1 MKHVLI
7 SGAGAVGLCCAL
19 FLRERGYE
27 VTLIERDSAAGDGCS
42 FGNSGIIVPS
52 HFTPL
57 AAPGAIGLGLRWL
70 LDPASPFYIRPRF
83 DPALAS
89 WLIHFARAAN
99 REHVKRAAP
108 VLRDMLLASRELYEQ
123 LADHCDNAFGL
134 VKRGLLMLCRTRTG
148 LEEQARAARRAR
160 ELDLPVEIVPP
171 ARAAELDPGIEM
183 DISGAVFYPLDC
195 HLDPRLLMRKLA
207 EIAIAAGITIH
218 WSTQLNGWRTNGA
231 RISAA
236 VTSQGELTADEFVL
250 AAGVWSSHA
259 LRTLDC
265 KLPLQAGKGYSFT
278 LPTPPQLPRLCSILS
293 EAHVA
298 VTPMGTSL
306 RIGGTMEL
314 AGLDRSVSERRTQAI
329 AAAASQYFPAL
340 RAQDIAQVRP
350 WAGLRPC
357 SPDGLPYIGR
367 FARYSNLCVAAG
379 HAMLG
384 ISLAPITGQ
393 LVAQVLTGEQPRIP
407 LEPLS
412 PQRYSSKQTRGLVQ

>member
-7 SGAGAVGLCCAL
+7 CGAGAVGLCCAL
-19 FLRERGYE
+19 FLRECGYE

-70 LDPASPFYIRPRF
+70 LDSASPFYIRPRF

-89 WLIHFARAAN
+89 WLVHFARAAN
-99 REHVKRAAP
+99 REHVNRAAP

-134 VKRGLLMLCRTRTG
+134 VKRGLLMLCRTRAG
-148 LEEQARAARRAR
+148 LEAETRAARRAR
-160 ELDLPVEIVPP
+160 ELDLPVEIVTP
-171 ARAAELDPGIEM
+171 ARAADLSPGIVM

-195 HLDPRLLMRKLA
+195 HLDPRLLLRKLV

-218 WSTQLNGWRTNGA
+218 WSTRLDGWRTHGT

-250 AAGVWSSHA
+250 AAGAWSSQA
-259 LRTLDC
+259 LRTLGC

-278 LPTPPQLPRLCSILS
+278 LPNPPQLPRLCSILS

-314 AGLDRSVSERRTQAI
+314 AGLDRTVSERRTQAI
-329 AAAASQYFPAL
+329 ATAAAQYFPAL
-340 RAQDIAQVRP
+340 RAQDIAQARP

-357 SPDGLPYIGR
+357 SPDGLPFIGR

-393 LVAQVLTGEQPRIP
+393 LVAQLLTGEQPRIP

-412 PQRYSSKQTRGLVQ
+412 PQRYS

>member
-7 SGAGAVGLCCAL
+7 CGAGAVGLCSAL

-27 VTLIERDSAAGDGCS
+27 VTVLERDAAGSDGCS
-42 FGNSGIIVPS
+42 FGNAGMIVPS

-70 LDPASPFYIRPRF
+70 LDPGSPFYIRPRL
-83 DPALAS
+83 DLALAS
-89 WLIHFARAAN
+89 WILHFVRAAN
-99 REHVKRAAP
+99 REHVERAGP
-108 VLRDMLLASRELYEQ
+108 ILRDLLLASRELYEQ
-123 LADHCDNAFGL
+123 LADRCGDGFGL
-134 VKRGLLMLCRTRTG
+134 VKRGMLMLCQTRAG
-148 LEEQARAARRAR
+148 LEEETRAARRAR
-160 ELDLPVEIVPP
+160 DLDLPVEIVSS
-171 ARAAELDPGIEM
+171 ARAADLDP
-183 DISGAVFYPLDC
+183 DIGMEIIGAVFYPLDC
-195 HLDPRLLMRKLA
+195 HLDPRLLMRNLTELA
-207 EIAIAAGITIH
+207 VGAGVTVR
-218 WSTQLNGWRTNGA
+218 WSAPIDGWRTDGE
-231 RISAA
+231 RVTAA
-236 VTSQGELTADEFVL
+236 MTSQGDVAADEFVL
-250 AAGVWSSHA
+250 AAGSWSSA
-259 LRTLDC
+259 VARGLDC
-265 KLPLQAGKGYSFT
+265 NLPLEGGKGYSFT
-278 LPTPPQLPRLCSILS
+278 LPNPAQLPRLPSILS

-314 AGLDRSVSERRTQAI
+314 AGLDRSISERRTHAI
-329 AAAASQYFPAL
+329 AAAAARYFPAL

-393 LVAQVLTGEQPRIP
+393 LVAQILSGEQPRVAV
-407 LEPLS
+407 EPLS
-412 PQRYSSKQTRGLVQ
+412 PQRYQS